1 MRRNTIDTWNRI
13 IALVF
18 GVCVVIA
25 ALGLLGVMVGLGGE
39 ARLYLYSY
47 LYMLVGGSTVAALA
61 YDAMRRL
68 HQEAQLQLEPVP
80 VRIRKHD

>member
-25 ALGLLGVMVGLGGE
+25 ALGLLGLMVSLSGE
-39 ARLYLYSY
+39 AKLYLYSY
-47 LYMLVGGSTVAALA
+47 LYMLVGGSAVAGLA
-61 YDAMRRL
+61 YDAMKRL
-68 HQEAQLQLEPVP
+68 RQEARQAELIPI
-80 VRIRKHD
+80 RIRQRD